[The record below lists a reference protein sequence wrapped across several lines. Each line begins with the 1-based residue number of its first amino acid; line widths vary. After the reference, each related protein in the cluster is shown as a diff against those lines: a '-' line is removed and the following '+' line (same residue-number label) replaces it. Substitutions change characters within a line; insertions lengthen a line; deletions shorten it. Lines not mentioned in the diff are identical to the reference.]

1 MGAAA
6 IATPEAKA
14 LAPRTDC
21 IMNTRR
27 VVIEKSPLKLNKKI
41 GSRARFGASLTL
53 KPEPTLNEN
62 SKKQG

>member
-27 VVIEKSPLKLNKKI
+27 VVIEKSPLKLKKKLAA
-41 GSRARFGASLTL
+41 GPALARV
-53 KPEPTLNEN
+53 
-62 SKKQG
+62 